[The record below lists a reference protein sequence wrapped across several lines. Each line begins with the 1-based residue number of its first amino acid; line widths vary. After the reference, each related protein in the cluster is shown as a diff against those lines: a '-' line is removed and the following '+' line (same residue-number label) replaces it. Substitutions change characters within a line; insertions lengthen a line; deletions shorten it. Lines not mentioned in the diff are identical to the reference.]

1 MLLLS
6 KILLEKKEYSMFIE
20 RFLGA
25 LSMEEISPIFVDN
38 TKDIWMRDYMPV
50 NTKSGR
56 YISFR
61 Y

>member
-25 LSMEEISPIFVDN
+25 LSMEKISPIFVDN
-38 TKDIWMRDYMPV
+38 GCERNINENRD
-50 NTKSGR
+50 
-56 YISFR
+56 F
-61 Y
+61 